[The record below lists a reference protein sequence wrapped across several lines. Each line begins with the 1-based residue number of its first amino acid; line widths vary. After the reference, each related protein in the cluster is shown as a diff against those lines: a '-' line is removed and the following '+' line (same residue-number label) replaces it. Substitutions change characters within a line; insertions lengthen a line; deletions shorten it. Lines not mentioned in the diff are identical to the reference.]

1 MSSCHPWHVVC
12 LSHVRVR
19 LGHAHPMV
27 KTGSVEIE
35 SLDLDSM
42 LLKLR
47 LIGQWLCLSP
57 RVSEM
62 KLTDFIW
69 IDHVCGWIV

>member
-1 MSSCHPWHVVC
+1 MACR
-12 LSHVRVR
+12 LSFPREGSPG
-19 LGHAHPMV
+19 LHAHPMV

-42 LLKLR
+42 LLKPR